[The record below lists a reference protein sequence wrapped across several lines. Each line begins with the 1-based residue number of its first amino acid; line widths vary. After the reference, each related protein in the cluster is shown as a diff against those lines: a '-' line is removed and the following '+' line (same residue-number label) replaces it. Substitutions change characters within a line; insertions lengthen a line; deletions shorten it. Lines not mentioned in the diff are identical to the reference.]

1 MGEMQK
7 MGGVYFL
14 FEQKKSHVS
23 DEKMMKL
30 MLKRES

>member
-1 MGEMQK
+1 MGEMQE

-14 FEQKKSHVS
+14 FLKKSHVS